1 MYLDSVDAVDS
12 LLEQE
17 DYDEQEMADAKVRWQ
32 RKCSVMRELRRVA
45 KIFGYTQ
52 EDIGRWEDDE
62 YVKHCNEGWEVIGM
76 FDIGDTLQS
85 KVCPTMA
92 GTIIKLDKNRAV
104 IRITRTKYS
113 KDIGRELVIDTNFW
127 NKI

>member
-1 MYLDSVDAVDS
+1 
-12 LLEQE
+12 
-17 DYDEQEMADAKVRWQ
+17 
-32 RKCSVMRELRRVA
+32 
-45 KIFGYTQ
+45 
-52 EDIGRWEDDE
+52 
-62 YVKHCNEGWEVIGM
+62 M

-85 KVCPTMA
+85 SICPTMA
-92 GTIIKLDKNRAV
+92 GTIIKLYKNRVV

>member
-1 MYLDSVDAVDS
+1 MY
-12 LLEQE
+12 
-17 DYDEQEMADAKVRWQ
+17 
-32 RKCSVMRELRRVA
+32 
-45 KIFGYTQ
+45 
-52 EDIGRWEDDE
+52 
-62 YVKHCNEGWEVIGM
+62 N
-76 FDIGDTLQS
+76 IGDIVQS

-92 GTIIKLDKNRAV
+92 GTIIKLDKNRAI

>member
-1 MYLDSVDAVDS
+1 MY
-12 LLEQE
+12 
-17 DYDEQEMADAKVRWQ
+17 
-32 RKCSVMRELRRVA
+32 
-45 KIFGYTQ
+45 
-52 EDIGRWEDDE
+52 
-62 YVKHCNEGWEVIGM
+62 N
-76 FDIGDTLQS
+76 IGDIVQS

-104 IRITRTKYS
+104 IKITRTRYS